1 MDHHLQYVIII
12 KLCNGNNSIG
22 NCYIHKVTRCCT
34 GARSPQTWGSTTFI
48 NFIEGEGRGNQKQ
61 DGGVINLGGGTPL
74 HTMIPSLLLSSS
86 ISLNVLGKGTIKQKV
101 DLEQETRES
110 LFSGMIGRVFS
121 VRGSAI
127 GGHRGGGQFKTLKT
141 LDDRT
146 RGIKPVKMIIEMKMC
161 NSWANILL

>member
-1 MDHHLQYVIII
+1 MDHHLQYLIII

-48 NFIEGEGRGNQKQ
+48 NFIKGEGRGNQKQ

-86 ISLNVLGKGTIKQKV
+86 ISLNVSGKGTIKQKV

-127 GGHRGGGQFKTLKT
+127 GGHRGGGNL
-141 LDDRT
+141 RH
-146 RGIKPVKMIIEMKMC
+146 
-161 NSWANILL
+161 